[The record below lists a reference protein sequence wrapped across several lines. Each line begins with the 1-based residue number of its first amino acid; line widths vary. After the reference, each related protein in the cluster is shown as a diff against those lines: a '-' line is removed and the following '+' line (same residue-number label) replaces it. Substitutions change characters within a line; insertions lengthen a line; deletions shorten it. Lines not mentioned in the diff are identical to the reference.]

1 MGTKKVKCVIVSGAP
16 NDDSNYLSKVIDKS
30 SYIIAADSGYQRCID
45 ANILPNLIIGD
56 FDSSKAPNTSCEI
69 IKLPVEKDDTDTFFC
84 VKEAVKRGYKEIEI
98 YNAIGN
104 RIDHTYAN
112 LLCLN
117 YCLCNNVS
125 AFIKNEKNKIF
136 FVNDKIILD
145 NSEYKYFSVFS
156 FSDKSEGVSIKDSY
170 YEVDNITLNNFDQY
184 GESNHFNGKKVTIS
198 VKKGTLIVIL
208 SND

>member
-16 NDDSNYLSKVIDKS
+16 NNDSDYLSKVIDES
-30 SYIIAADSGYQRCID
+30 SFVIAADSGYKRCID
-45 ANILPNLIIGD
+45 AKIIPDLIIGD
-56 FDSSKAPNTSCEI
+56 FDSSVKPSISCEI

-84 VKEAVKRGYKEIEI
+84 VKEAVKRGYKQIEI

-117 YCLCNNVS
+117 YCLQNNVS

-136 FVNDKIILD
+136 FVNDKIELD
-145 NSEYKYFSVFS
+145 DSEYKYFSVFS

-170 YEVDNITLNNFDQY
+170 YEVDNITLNSFDQY
-184 GESNHFNGKKVTIS
+184 GESNHFKEKKAIVS